1 MLAGNVAYISA
12 KAGSKVLLVDGDPQG
27 SVSSWFLQEALEY
40 ELADVLQGTISLEKA
55 LVELGE
61 NLCLVPTFGIGG
73 SLKTYAEN
81 ALEKEPLIFQDL
93 GEGAERVGFD
103 LVIYDLSPG
112 IGRLERCILLGCD
125 EVIAPLTPEY
135 LSLDGVDIFSEFL
148 GQVRKGF
155 KKYVKHEKIVL
166 NLLNKSFRRHEI
178 YRDKIRELG
187 YQLFEVGQDAKIPE
201 SQIMHLSLLEYD
213 PHSRVIPELERL
225 SKSLREG

>member
-1 MLAGNVAYISA
+1 M
-12 KAGSKVLLVDGDPQG
+12 
-27 SVSSWFLQEALEY
+27 
-40 ELADVLQGTISLEKA
+40 
-55 LVELGE
+55 
-61 NLCLVPTFGIGG
+61 
-73 SLKTYAEN
+73 
-81 ALEKEPLIFQDL
+81 EKEPFIFQDL
-93 GEGAERVGFD
+93 GEEAERIGFD
-103 LVIYDLSPG
+103 LVIYDLSTG

-125 EVIAPLTPEY
+125 EVITPLTPEY
-135 LSLDGVDIFSEFL
+135 LSLDGVDIFTECL

-166 NLLNKSFRRHEI
+166 NLLNKSFRRHDI

-201 SQIMHLSLLEYD
+201 SQIMHQSLLEYD